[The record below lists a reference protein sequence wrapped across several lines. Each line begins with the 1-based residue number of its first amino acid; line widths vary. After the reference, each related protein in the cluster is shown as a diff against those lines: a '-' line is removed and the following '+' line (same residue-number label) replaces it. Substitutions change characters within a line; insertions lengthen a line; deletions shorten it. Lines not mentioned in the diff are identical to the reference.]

1 VLQRAKSGPD
11 ISEKYNEERICV
23 QSNARTA
30 QVVGCSNYPS
40 ISNGSSE
47 KKSPVLLDAEFGCYP
62 APPPVKSMMHA
73 HGLFRPAD
81 VYEPN
86 TLSRIGQSKRFCT
99 PFIGIQ
105 ARDGHEFH

>member
-30 QVVGCSNYPS
+30 QVVGCSNHPS

-62 APPPVKSMMHA
+62 APPPVKSIRNPRLKD
-73 HGLFRPAD
+73 G
-81 VYEPN
+81 
-86 TLSRIGQSKRFCT
+86 
-99 PFIGIQ
+99 PFAVG
-105 ARDGHEFH
+105 A